1 MKNNLRKKIYGFETI
16 KDFINKDKEYSILDL
31 GCGKIPFFLEFKKN
45 FKKYHGI
52 DISINDNIYDNIILK
67 KKSID
72 QIDIEEMNKY
82 DLILVIDVLHH
93 LKIEVIERLLIK
105 LSKLNPG
112 KIIIIKDPIDTNL
125 FYRTIHILHDVVINH
140 EIIHF
145 KGHKLVEA
153 NMKKNIDNK
162 IIKNN
167 FWYKNIFFK
176 III

>member
-1 MKNNLRKKIYGFETI
+1 MKKNLRKKIYGFEII
-16 KDFINKDKEYSILDL
+16 KNFIDKNKKYYILDL

-52 DISINDNIYDNIILK
+52 YVSINDNIYDNIILK
-67 KKSID
+67 KKNID
-72 QIDIEEMNKY
+72 QIDIIEMNKY

-105 LSKLNPG
+105 FSKLDPG
-112 KIIIIKDPIDTNL
+112 KIIIIKDPIDPNL
-125 FYRTIHILHDVVINH
+125 FYRTIHILHDVIINH
-140 EIIHF
+140 ELIHF
-145 KGHKLVEA
+145 KGHELVEA
-153 NMKKNIDNK
+153 YMKKNIDTK
-162 IIKNN
+162 IIRKN

>member
-1 MKNNLRKKIYGFETI
+1 MKKNLRKKIYGFEII
-16 KDFINKDKEYSILDL
+16 KNFINEDKEYSILDL
-31 GCGKIPFFLEFKKN
+31 GCGKIPFFLEFKKD

-52 DISINDNIYDNIILK
+52 DLSINDNVYNNIVLQ

-82 DLILVIDVLHH
+82 DLILLIDVLHH
-93 LKIEVIERLLIK
+93 LKIEVIERLLHK
-105 LSKLNPG
+105 FSQLNPG

-125 FYRTIHILHDVVINH
+125 FYRIIHILHDVVINK
-140 EIIHF
+140 EFIHF
-145 KGHKLVEA
+145 ECHKLVEA
-153 NMKKNIDNK
+153 NIGKSIDSK

>member
-1 MKNNLRKKIYGFETI
+1 MKRNLRKKIYGFEII
-16 KDFINKDKEYSILDL
+16 KNFIIKDKEYSILDL
-31 GCGKIPFFLEFKKN
+31 GCGNIPFFLEFKKD
-45 FKKYHGI
+45 FKKYYGI
-52 DISINDNIYDNIILK
+52 DVSVNDKSYDNIILK

-72 QIDIEEMNKY
+72 EIDIEEMNKY

-93 LKIEVIERLLIK
+93 LKIEVIERLLSK
-105 LSKLNPG
+105 LSRLNPG

-125 FYRTIHILHDVVINH
+125 FFKTIHILHDVVINH
-140 EIIHF
+140 EFIHF
-145 KGHKLVEA
+145 KGHRLVES
-153 NMKKNIDNK
+153 NMSKNIDSK

>member
-1 MKNNLRKKIYGFETI
+1 MKKNLRKKIYGFEII
-16 KDFINKDKEYSILDL
+16 KNFINKDKEYSILDL

-52 DISINDNIYDNIILK
+52 DVSINDNVYDNIILE

-125 FYRTIHILHDVVINH
+125 FYRTIHILHDVVINR
-140 EIIHF
+140 EFIHF

-153 NMKKNIDNK
+153 NMRKNIDSK

>member
-1 MKNNLRKKIYGFETI
+1 MRQKLRKKIYGYEI
-16 KDFINKDKEYSILDL
+16 IRNFINKDKDYSILDL

-45 FKKYHGI
+45 FKNYQGV
-52 DISINDNIYDNIILK
+52 DVSINDTAYDNITLK
-67 KKSID
+67 KKDID

-93 LKIEVIERLLIK
+93 LKVEAIESLLIK
-105 LSKLNPG
+105 FSKLHPG
-112 KIIIIKDPIDTNL
+112 KIIIVKDPIDTNL
-125 FYRTIHILHDVVINH
+125 FYRTIHILHDLVINR
-140 EIIHF
+140 ELIHF
-145 KGHKLVEA
+145 NGYKLIEA
-153 NMKKNIDNK
+153 NMRKNIDTK

>member
-1 MKNNLRKKIYGFETI
+1 MKKNLRKKIYGFEII
-16 KDFINKDKEYSILDL
+16 KNFINDDKEYSILDL
-31 GCGKIPFFLEFKKN
+31 GCGRIPFFLEFKKK

-52 DISINDNIYDNIILK
+52 DVSINDNVYDNISLK

-72 QIDIEEMNKY
+72 QIDVEAMNKY

-93 LKIEVIERLLIK
+93 LKIEVIERLLDK
-105 LSKLNPG
+105 FSKLNTG
-112 KIIIIKDPIDTNL
+112 KIVIIKDPIDTNL
-125 FYRTIHILHDVVINH
+125 FYRAIHILHDVVINH

-145 KGHKLVEA
+145 EGHKLVEA
-153 NMKKNIDNK
+153 NMGKKIDSK

>member
-1 MKNNLRKKIYGFETI
+1 MKKNLRKKIYGFEII
-16 KDFINKDKEYSILDL
+16 KNFIDTDKKYSILDL

-52 DISINDNIYDNIILK
+52 DISINNNITENIILQ

-72 QIDIEEMNKY
+72 EIDIEEMNKY
-82 DLILVIDVLHH
+82 DLILAIDVLHH

-105 LSKLNPG
+105 LSKLDSD
-112 KIIIIKDPIDTNL
+112 KIIIIKEPIDTNIL
-125 FYRTIHILHDVVINH
+125 YRIIHILHDLVINR
-140 EIIHF
+140 ELIHF
-145 KGHKLVEA
+145 EGHKLVE
-153 NMKKNIDNK
+153 NYLKKNIDSK

>member
-1 MKNNLRKKIYGFETI
+1 VKKNLRKKVYGFEII
-16 KDFINKDKEYSILDL
+16 KNFINKDKNYSILDL
-31 GCGKIPFFLEFKKN
+31 GCGKVPFFLEFKKN

-52 DISINDNIYDNIILK
+52 DVSMNDDAYDNIILK
-67 KKSID
+67 KKKIE
-72 QIDIEEMNKY
+72 QIDIREMNKY

-93 LKIEVIERLLIK
+93 LKTEAIEKLLIK

-125 FYRTIHILHDVVINH
+125 FYRTIHILHDFVINH
-140 EIIHF
+140 ELIHF

-153 NMKKNIDNK
+153 YMKKNIDTK
-162 IIKNN
+162 IIRNN